1 ELLAPPIIRHLT
13 HPDLADC
20 IHHVLALRDQNI
32 DLPQLR
38 DDLFRLVSL
47 PCHCSPPGCQRH
59 TSSRTTSM
67 GVDQRPLC
75 PLPDGRGRHPTANV
89 PGDSAAHRG
98 TTATATT
105 SASVRRSISCIQE
118 QPSEGVRPN
127 ARENGQIRPSTKRS
141 GYPRCC

>member
-1 ELLAPPIIRHLT
+1 MSLSSVKSETALRSRLFSSSKSFRRFTCSVFSPPNSWPPPIIRHLT

-38 DDLFRLVSL
+38 DDLFGLVSL

-67 GVDQRPLC
+67 GVDHLDA
-75 PLPDGRGRHPTANV
+75 L
-89 PGDSAAHRG
+89 
-98 TTATATT
+98 
-105 SASVRRSISCIQE
+105 IE
-118 QPSEGVRPN
+118 PSP
-127 ARENGQIRPSTKRS
+127 ARPSLSRTMR
-141 GYPRCC
+141 